1 MRLNKTDGLTIG
13 FITIAGFAILLNG
26 IFREPPA
33 QLTDQLQH
41 PIDIEIGN
49 ITPTEI
55 SGIAWEEESPK
66 RMVEI
71 NEKPATLLS
80 FSQAFSEARRM
91 RGPGAIFEWNGKSF
105 TTSFAEELIK
115 PGNTLDSTQINLVMN
130 EPQKK

>member
-49 ITPTEI
+49 ITQTEI

-91 RGPGAIFEWNGKSF
+91 RGPGTIFEWNGKSF

-115 PGNTLDSTQINLVMN
+115 PGNTLDSTQINLVIN

>member
-49 ITPTEI
+49 IMPTEI
-55 SGIAWEEESPK
+55 SSD
-66 RMVEI
+66 
-71 NEKPATLLS
+71 LLYD
-80 FSQAFSEARRM
+80 EAKIIQYVFDNL
-91 RGPGAIFEWNGKSF
+91 PPEFKDSVLEDIDEQ
-105 TTSFAEELIK
+105 IK
-115 PGNTLDSTQINLVMN
+115 TA
-130 EPQKK
+130 QKYTMQ